1 MKHVKPCSRIHVYVY
16 IFICIISLYLFF
28 RAQMIW
34 AIIMFLFVQFF
45 LYKYIFFYYF
55 VTNIYHKQYMKEKR
69 NKEMPIKR
77 KMQNFKD
84 VLGERK
90 LFWINEDLNSW
101 VGLKEKK
108 FYIENDL
115 GVKIFVLGFSI
126 LDLVALLFVYTYN
139 LYFNI
144 FSRTT
149 NWFVKREH

>member
-1 MKHVKPCSRIHVYVY
+1 
-16 IFICIISLYLFF
+16 
-28 RAQMIW
+28 
-34 AIIMFLFVQFF
+34 
-45 LYKYIFFYYF
+45 
-55 VTNIYHKQYMKEKR
+55 MKEKR